1 MRFSAVKHLVLSTRC
16 GHVRKHVRAAV
27 IMLLLLLLLL
37 LSSMADAVVLARG
50 MLVRLSVYSLRLLVC
65 VMRLAMEVRDCT
77 R

>member
-1 MRFSAVKHLVLSTRC
+1 VC
-16 GHVRKHVRAAV
+16 AAV